1 VKLAVPKGLT
11 STRLRLHLDESEI
24 LLGMSLERM
33 LEDPNIGD
41 FIKALA
47 QSKLWGQTRQQL
59 QSWIEC
65 LMMSVLWA
73 GLKRT
78 QSIEKPNFLRATS
91 DQGSWD
97 TFQPPPSAWI
107 NSTAEDI
114 RRPRIWI
121 AVTSLLS
128 TAS

>member
-1 VKLAVPKGLT
+1 
-11 STRLRLHLDESEI
+11 
-24 LLGMSLERM
+24 MSLERM

-41 FIKALA
+41 FIKALGSVKA
-47 QSKLWGQTRQQL
+47 MGQTRQQL

-78 QSIEKPNFLRATS
+78 LSIEKPNYLPSTS

-97 TFQPPPSAWI
+97 KFQPPPSAWI

-121 AVTSLLS
+121 AVSSLLS